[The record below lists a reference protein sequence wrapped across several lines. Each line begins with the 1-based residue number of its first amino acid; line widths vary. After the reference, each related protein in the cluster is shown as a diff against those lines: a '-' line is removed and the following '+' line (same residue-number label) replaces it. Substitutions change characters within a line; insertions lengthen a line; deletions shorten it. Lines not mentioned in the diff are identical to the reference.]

1 MVKKEANAERIL
13 RIGILPALI
22 FCIMIVFHP
31 VGIVL
36 PSLGGAVLH
45 ESGHMLAAVLL
56 GIPLRSLDI
65 GTFGASLKVRG
76 SLISY
81 PKEFLLCAA
90 GPAMNFLSAFAAIIF
105 SEHRGYYSECGE
117 WFISVSLMLGL
128 LNLMPAEGFDGGRM
142 LSVVL
147 SSLFGPRV
155 SDKVLSFTTFSS
167 ILLLWMLSVYLLVR
181 YGTSLSLFVF
191 TLSLFYRLFVERT

>member
-1 MVKKEANAERIL
+1 
-13 RIGILPALI
+13 
-22 FCIMIVFHP
+22 MIVFQP
-31 VGIVL
+31 VGVVF
-36 PSLGGAVLH
+36 PSLAGVVLH

-90 GPAMNFLSAFAAIIF
+90 GPAMNFISAIAVAIF
-105 SEHRGYYSECGE
+105 SDHRGYYSECGE
-117 WFISVSLMLGL
+117 WFIAVSIMLGL
-128 LNLMPAEGFDGGRM
+128 LNLLPAEGFDGGRM
-142 LSVVL
+142 LAVVT
-147 SSLFGPRV
+147 SSLFGPRA
-155 SDKVLSFTTFSS
+155 SARLLSFTTFSS
-167 ILLLWMLSVYLLVR
+167 IVLLWMISVYLLIR

-191 TLSLFYRLFVERT
+191 TVSLFYRLFVERT

>member
-1 MVKKEANAERIL
+1 MKKAANAERVL

-22 FCIMIVFHP
+22 FCIMIVFQP
-31 VGIVL
+31 VGVVF
-36 PSLGGAVLH
+36 PSLAGAALH

-81 PKEFLLCAA
+81 PKEYLLCAA
-90 GPAMNFLSAFAAIIF
+90 GPTMNFISAIAAVIF

-117 WFISVSLMLGL
+117 WFIAVSLMLGL
-128 LNLMPAEGFDGGRM
+128 LNLIPAEGFDGGRM
-142 LSVVL
+142 LAVVT
-147 SSLFGPRV
+147 SSLLGPRA
-155 SDKVLSFTTFSS
+155 SARLLSFTTFSS
-167 ILLLWMLSVYLLVR
+167 IVLLWMISVYLLIR

-191 TLSLFYRLFVERT
+191 TVSLFYRLFVERT